1 MTTRA
6 TTTTQTRNSGL
17 SDVGIPRSALRLT
30 PETGSPV
37 RPRLAA
43 AHSRH
48 HIAPLLNREWAL
60 MTHRASLVRRARSW
74 GIAYAE
80 FTTLDQL
87 LVLAGHCTEGTPAS
101 ERLLRDLVLLADTDD
116 LAARIVI
123 QRLLPGLMA
132 LVRKY
137 NGRNGEDQVLEELV
151 GAAWITIRTFNPDR
165 RPSCL
170 AAALIGGAEHRA
182 FKAAARRR
190 SASEIISA
198 PEEFA
203 VLSTEP
209 SLSSEE
215 EMEELLVLARA
226 SGLSEEDLNFVDE
239 LLSCGSTT
247 IMAEQRGVT
256 ARTIRNHRNAVTY
269 RIRRS
274 VSVHC

>member
-1 MTTRA
+1 MTITHQPA
-6 TTTTQTRNSGL
+6 
-17 SDVGIPRSALRLT
+17 
-30 PETGSPV
+30 TGSSIA
-37 RPRLAA
+37 RP
-43 AHSRH
+43 HSPSH

-60 MTHRASLVRRARSW
+60 MTHRVSLLRRARSW
-74 GIAYAE
+74 GLTQAE
-80 FTTLDQL
+80 FVSLDHL

-101 ERLLRDLVLLADTDD
+101 EQLLRDLVLLADTDD

-123 QRLLPGLMA
+123 QRLLPGLMS

-151 GAAWITIRTFNPDR
+151 GAAWITIRTFNPER

-190 SASEIISA
+190 SASEIVAS
-198 PEEFA
+198 PEEF
-203 VLSTEP
+203 VTCSTETT
-209 SLSSEE
+209 LSSEE

-239 LLSCGSTT
+239 LLACGSTT
-247 IMAEQRGVT
+247 IMAERRGVT

-269 RIRRS
+269 RLRRS
-274 VSVHC
+274 VSAPC